1 MVQFAGKY
9 KQTKEEK
16 YEDFLKELG
25 VGMLLRKAASSSTPT
40 MDISETAPGKW
51 KVVTATKMKSIEI
64 NFEPGKAFDE
74 KTADGRD
81 CSTSVTIDGNTWTTL
96 QKNKKAGGKDAKVIR
111 EFTDKGIDVQFI
123 CGNVVSKCF
132 FERQ

>member
-9 KQTKEEK
+9 KQVKEEK

-25 VGMLLRKAASSSTPT
+25 VGMLLRKAAGASAPT
-40 MDISETAPGKW
+40 MEITETAPGKW
-51 KVVTATKMKSIEI
+51 KVITATKMKSIEI
-64 NFEPGKAFDE
+64 NFEPGKAFEE

-81 CSTSVTIDGNTWTTL
+81 TETTVTVDGSKWTTL

-111 EFTDKGIDVQFI
+111 EFSDKGIDVQFI
-123 CGNVVSKCF
+123 CGDVVAKCF

>member
-1 MVQFAGKY
+1 MVSFAGKY

-25 VGMLLRKAASSSTPT
+25 VGMLLRKAATASTPT
-40 MDISETAPGKW
+40 MEVTETSPGKW
-51 KVVTATKMKSIEI
+51 KIVTSTKMKSIEI

-74 KTADGRD
+74 KTADGRE
-81 CSTSVTIDGNTWTTL
+81 CSTTVTIDGNTWTTE
-96 QKNKKAGGKDAKVIR
+96 QKDKKGGKNAKVVR
-111 EFTDKGIDVQFI
+111 EFNDKGIDVQFI